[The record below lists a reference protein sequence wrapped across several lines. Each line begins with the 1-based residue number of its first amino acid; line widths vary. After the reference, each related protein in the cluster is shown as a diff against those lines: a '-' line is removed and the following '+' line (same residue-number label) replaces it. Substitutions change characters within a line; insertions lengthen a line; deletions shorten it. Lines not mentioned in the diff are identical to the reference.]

1 MQFDRDERPVINA
14 LRAQG
19 LAVASLAEY
28 WASEPPGA
36 QRGFVFGFGGVSDDD
51 LAEGLFT
58 IRATLGGW

>member
-1 MQFDRDERPVINA
+1 MINA